1 MMIES
6 GYMHEQKC
14 GTNMFS
20 KKGKLTGQLY
30 IAFQQEDPVVVE
42 RKRAIIL
49 NQDSRTDYTAGIVPG
64 KPTTLQQELKYRSI
78 QRELQKEDEMFIEK
92 LKKRV
97 ERANNKNKVISKT
110 NFTFKEHP
118 QSSEETTAKEKALQS
133 VLEGAKTASN
143 FNQTF
148 KESQ

>member
-30 IAFQQEDPVVVE
+30 IAFQQEDPIVAE
-42 RKRAIIL
+42 QRRISNL
-49 NQDSRTDYTAGIVPG
+49 NQDSRTEYTAGIVPG
-64 KPTTLQQELKYRSI
+64 KPTTQQQELKYRSI
-78 QRELQKEDEMFIEK
+78 QREIQKEDEIFMEK

-97 ERANNKNKVISKT
+97 DRANSKNKVIAKT
-110 NFTFKEHP
+110 NFTFKEQQ
-118 QSSEETTAKEKALQS
+118 QSGEEPTA
-133 VLEGAKTASN
+133 N
-143 FNQTF
+143 
-148 KESQ
+148 

>member
-30 IAFQQEDPVVVE
+30 IAFQQEDPIVAE
-42 RKRAIIL
+42 QRRISNL
-49 NQDSRTDYTAGIVPG
+49 NQDSRSEYTAGIVPG

-78 QRELQKEDEMFIEK
+78 QREIQKEDEIFMEK
-92 LKKRV
+92 LRKRV
-97 ERANNKNKVISKT
+97 ERANSKNKVIAKT
-110 NFTFKEHP
+110 NFTFKEQQ
-118 QSSEETTAKEKALQS
+118 QSGEETTA
-133 VLEGAKTASN
+133 N
-143 FNQTF
+143 
-148 KESQ
+148 